1 MPIKVRN
8 SEASLQ
14 RSSPLMIAPATS
26 LLSGGRNVFAY
37 VVKRCIDF
45 IGATVLIT
53 LLLPVFVLIA
63 ALVYFEDGAPIIHR
77 RRVLGQKG
85 EFDAFKFRT
94 MRRDADALLV
104 RDPLLWAEYQRNFKL
119 VNDPRVTRFGALLRK
134 LSIDELPQL
143 FNVVIGQMSLVGPRM
158 ITPAELEKYGPHKR
172 LLLSCKPG
180 LTGYW
185 QVCGRQTVSY
195 DERVRMDVYY
205 LQNWSLGMDLVLLL
219 RTPLKV
225 LNMEGAF

>member
-1 MPIKVRN
+1 MHMDRDNELSLRQPSRVMM
-8 SEASLQ
+8 AS
-14 RSSPLMIAPATS
+14 AAS
-26 LLSGGRNVFAY
+26 LLSGRRNVFAH
-37 VVKRCIDF
+37 VVKNSIDF

-53 LLLPVFVLIA
+53 LLLPLFVLIA

-77 RRVLGQKG
+77 RRVVGQKA

-94 MRRDADALLV
+94 MRRDADSLLV
-104 RDPLLWAEYQRNFKL
+104 RDPVLWAEYQRNFKL
-119 VNDPRVTRFGALLRK
+119 ANDPRVTRFGALLRK
-134 LSIDELPQL
+134 LSVDELPQL
-143 FNVVIGQMSLVGPRM
+143 FNVLIGQMSLVGPRM

-185 QVCGRQTVSY
+185 QVFARQTVSY

-205 LQNWSLGMDLVLLL
+205 LQNWSLGMDLLLLL

-225 LNMEGAF
+225 LNMKGAF